1 MLQTTDVPTLFFELF
16 LCGGGLQKPA
26 TPKLPSTFLSQSAD
40 VKSTLSN
47 LQHVQKCHKNLK
59 LTKIQVGK
67 YRIYTKMQSGNINRD
82 RTSFSY
88 RQNGVRKTH
97 KLNTNDLFLTSSIS
111 GDEVVV
117 QRKGHPTQFLH
128 IDGVDLK
135 KFLERNVGRSAS
147 SCVCCTLLC
156 E

>member
-1 MLQTTDVPTLFFELF
+1 
-16 LCGGGLQKPA
+16 
-26 TPKLPSTFLSQSAD
+26 
-40 VKSTLSN
+40 
-47 LQHVQKCHKNLK
+47 
-59 LTKIQVGK
+59 
-67 YRIYTKMQSGNINRD
+67 MQSGNINRD

-88 RQNGVRKTH
+88 RQHGVRKTH

-135 KFLERNVGRSAS
+135 KFLERKTGASVYVSSDIYRLYKDSLHDVHPLYIVYPSHTRHSKVERPRAAEASQSQSAPTGDENVSSADGPPPLGLYEWMS
-147 SCVCCTLLC
+147 KESCKQSAMTK
-156 E
+156 

>member
-47 LQHVQKCHKNLK
+47 LGIRLQHVKSVISHKNLK
-59 LTKIQVGK
+59 LTKNQVGK

-111 GDEVVV
+111 GDEVVCIV
-117 QRKGHPTQFLH
+117 R
-128 IDGVDLK
+128 
-135 KFLERNVGRSAS
+135 A
-147 SCVCCTLLC
+147 
-156 E
+156 

>member
-40 VKSTLSN
+40 VKSPRFQIYSMYKS
-47 LQHVQKCHKNLK
+47 VIRILK

-111 GDEVVV
+111 GDEVVCIV
-117 QRKGHPTQFLH
+117 R
-128 IDGVDLK
+128 
-135 KFLERNVGRSAS
+135 A
-147 SCVCCTLLC
+147 
-156 E
+156 